1 MIRWLDRFTGAAG
14 AAGALCFGAL
24 LCVMLFEVAS
34 RYAFNAPT
42 IWSIETAALL
52 NGAGFLLAAG
62 LALRQGS
69 HVGIDVLAARMPRR
83 LRDAIL
89 AAFLLAV
96 FLPLLLWVFDTA
108 ASRAWSAWLSGEVDD
123 VSPWRRPIWPKH
135 AALAAGLFCFAVSVL
150 AEGLRVAS
158 RVMRRHG

>member
-24 LCVMLFEVAS
+24 LVVMLFEVAS

-42 IWSIETAALL
+42 IWSTETAALL
-52 NGAGFLLAAG
+52 NGAGFLFAAG

-69 HVGIDVLAARMPRR
+69 HVGIDVLAARMPQR

-89 AAFLLAV
+89 ALFLLCV
-96 FLPLLLWVFDTA
+96 FLPLLAWVFEVA
-108 ASRAWSAWLSGEVDD
+108 AARAWSAWLSGEVDD

-135 AALAAGLFCFAVSVL
+135 AALAAGLLCFAVSVL
-150 AEGLRVAS
+150 AEGLRTAM
-158 RVMRRHG
+158 RVMRRHD

>member
-1 MIRWLDRFTGAAG
+1 VLRWLDRVTGAAG

-24 LCVMLFEVAS
+24 LLVMLFEVVS
-34 RYAFNAPT
+34 RYVFNAPT
-42 IWSIETAALL
+42 IWSTETAALL

-69 HVGIDVLAARMPRR
+69 HVGIDVLAARMPTP

-89 AAFLLAV
+89 ALFLLAV
-96 FLPLLLWVFDTA
+96 FLPLLLWVFDA
-108 ASRAWSAWLSGEVDD
+108 AAARAWSAFLSGEVDD

-150 AEGLRVAS
+150 AEGLRAAS
-158 RVMRRHG
+158 RVMRPHG

>member
-1 MIRWLDRFTGAAG
+1 VIRLLDRVTGAAG

-24 LCVMLFEVAS
+24 LLVMLFEVAS

-42 IWSIETAALL
+42 IWSTETAALL

-89 AAFLLAV
+89 ALFLLAL
-96 FLPLLLWVFDTA
+96 FLPLLASVFEAA

-135 AALAAGLFCFAVSVL
+135 AALAGGLLCFAVAVL
-150 AEGLRVAS
+150 AEGLRAAR
-158 RVMRRHG
+158 RVIGRHG